1 MQMMNERNFGERV
14 SGYLREYMKDVES
27 AHGTESREYLA
38 LKRQFVFDPREEIVD
53 YETERRRHY
62 EAEIHIEFEGGPLRG
77 LERLYQK
84 VVLIEP
90 TTHCLA
96 YCRWC
101 LRAKYPDAKLT
112 REELLRAVRYCGSAV
127 NRADVREILI
137 TGGDPLIES
146 DTIGFM
152 LDAIAEFAP
161 NVEAVRIGSR
171 LPIHD
176 PRRVDDGLL
185 EALRPRGKFRVEM
198 GTQINH
204 AVELGKETCSA
215 YERIQSLGIRV
226 YNQQVLLRGVND
238 DIDSL
243 CDLYNALRSLAIEA
257 HYMFHCIPMR
267 GMSHHRTT
275 LERGLE
281 LVKELVMCGRISGR
295 AKPMYAAM
303 TDVGKVILYDGV
315 ILDRK
320 GDMVLLQTGY
330 SNEERSRWNPSWRL
344 PDSAYVGE
352 DEKIRVWYQDAKVH
366 NEGWPTTCI
375 ID

>member
-1 MQMMNERNFGERV
+1 MEMLNERNFGEKL
-14 SGYLREYMKDVES
+14 SGYLREYMREVEGK
-27 AHGTESREYLA
+27 HGPDSPEYMA
-38 LKRQFVFDPREEIVD
+38 LKRQFIYDSREGNVD
-53 YETERRRHY
+53 FESERRRHY
-62 EAEIHIEFEGGPLRG
+62 EAEIHIEFEGKPLRG

-101 LRAKYPDAKLT
+101 LRAKYPDSRLT
-112 REELLRAVRYCGSAV
+112 RDELLLAIRYCGSPQ
-127 NRADVREILI
+127 NRPDVREILI
-137 TGGDPLIES
+137 TGGDPFLDV
-146 DTIGFM
+146 DTLGFM
-152 LDAIAEFAP
+152 LDSIAEYAP
-161 NVEAVRIGSR
+161 NVETVRIGSR

-176 PRRVDDGLL
+176 PNLINEKML
-185 EALRPRGKFRVEM
+185 QALHPRGRIRLEM

-204 AVELGKETCSA
+204 AIEFGEKTRA
-215 YERIQSLGIRV
+215 AFQRIQSMGIRI
-226 YNQQVLLRGVND
+226 YNQQVLLKNVND
-238 DIDSL
+238 DINSL
-243 CDLYNALRSLAIEA
+243 CDLYNASRSLGIES

-330 SNEERSRWNPSWRL
+330 NHEERSRWNPSWKL
-344 PDSAYVGE
+344 PDSAYEGE
-352 DEKIRVWYQDAKVH
+352 DGKIRVWYQDAKVH